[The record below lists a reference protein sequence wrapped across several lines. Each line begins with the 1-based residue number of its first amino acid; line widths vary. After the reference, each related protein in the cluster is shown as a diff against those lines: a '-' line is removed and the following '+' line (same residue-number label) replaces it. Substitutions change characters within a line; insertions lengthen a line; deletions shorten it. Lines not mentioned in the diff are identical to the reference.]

1 MANDAPKMK
10 GKRARDKGTG
20 RLRKKRS
27 DTKVKSV
34 EKKYGRLLGKDGL
47 QLGTLLKRLH
57 KKSLKKL
64 LK

>member
-1 MANDAPKMK
+1 MAKDAPKMR
-10 GKRARDKGTG
+10 GYRSRDKGSG

-27 DTKVKSV
+27 DTT
-34 EKKYGRLLGKDGL
+34 
-47 QLGTLLKRLH
+47 LGTLLKERH